1 MTSTSV
7 GHSVARAAGVIAVAT
22 LLARVAGFARTLV
35 FSHSAGTTSVGDVYQ
50 TVNTLPNVV
59 YEVAAGG
66 VLAAVA
72 VPLVAGQLGAG
83 RAKEADQ
90 IASAL
95 LGWAVAVLLP
105 MAVLLGL
112 LAPWLSR
119 VLLGEGAA
127 QAEADLGADMLV
139 LFAPQVLLYGVGIV
153 LSGVLQAHRR
163 FLAAALAPLLSSL
176 VVIGSYLAYAALAG
190 TRTTAGAVPGAA
202 VWALAGG
209 TTLGVV
215 VLSLPLL
222 VPVLRSGVRLRPTLR
237 FPPGVARRAGSLA
250 GAGVVALAAQQAAVF
265 VTLWLTHHRTQATGT
280 VNVYQYVQA
289 VYLLPYAVL
298 AVPIAMSAFPA
309 LAHSTAAGGAAAE
322 ATTGTV
328 ARSLQGILVLTA
340 GAAAVLVAVAGPV
353 GDFFAALDAG
363 ANSGGGQAL
372 TALPVALTTY
382 APGLVGFSVAAL
394 LTRALYVR
402 GRPLYAALAVA
413 GGWAVAAL
421 LPLLTL
427 PRGSTAEQ
435 TLASLGVG
443 SSVGMLASG
452 AALAVLVRRAWGPE
466 ATKGCGRT
474 LGAAVVAVAVAMG
487 VGDSVAH
494 ELSAGSLWG
503 ALGAGVVVAVLT
515 LAVYL
520 GVMMVG
526 DRGSM
531 RAALERGR
539 RRRRGRTGEA
549 A

>member
-1 MTSTSV
+1 
-7 GHSVARAAGVIAVAT
+7 
-22 LLARVAGFARTLV
+22 
-35 FSHSAGTTSVGDVYQ
+35 
-50 TVNTLPNVV
+50 VNTLPNVV

-105 MAVLLGL
+105 AAVVLGL

-119 VLLGEGAA
+119 ALLGGGAG
-127 QAEADLGADMLV
+127 QAEVDLGSDMLV

-190 TRTTAGAVPGAA
+190 SRNTAERVPGAA

-222 VPVLRSGVRLRPTLR
+222 APVLGAGVRLRPTLT

-250 GAGVVALAAQQAAVF
+250 GAGILALAAQQASVF
-265 VTLWLTHHRTQATGT
+265 VTLWLTHHRTHDVGT

-298 AVPIAMSAFPA
+298 AVPVAMSAFPA
-309 LAHSTAAGGAAAE
+309 LAHSTAAGGEAAD
-322 ATTGTV
+322 ATTGTL

-353 GDFFAALDAG
+353 GDFFTALDAG
-363 ANSGGGQAL
+363 ARTGGGDAL
-372 TALPVALTTY
+372 TALPAALVAY
-382 APGLVGFSVAAL
+382 APGVVGFSVTAL

-402 GRPLYAALAVA
+402 GRPLHAALAAAA
-413 GGWAVAAL
+413 GWLVAAV
-421 LPLLTL
+421 LPLLTVAD
-427 PRGSTAEQ
+427 GSSAGEV
-435 TLASLGVG
+435 LRDLGVA
-443 SSVGMLASG
+443 SSAGMLLSAG
-452 AALAVLVRRAWGPE
+452 ALAVLVRRAWG
-466 ATKGCGRT
+466 AAALAGCGRT
-474 LGAAVVAVAVAMG
+474 LGAAVVAVALAMG
-487 VGDSVAH
+487 VGDTVAH
-494 ELSAGSLWG
+494 GFTSTTLWR
-503 ALGAGVVVAVLT
+503 ALGSGVVVALVT
-515 LAVYL
+515 TAVYL
-520 GVMMVG
+520 GVMMAG
-526 DRGSM
+526 DRRSM

-539 RRRRGRTGEA
+539 RRRRGSRP
-549 A
+549 